1 MAALTGMAEI
11 AAYMR
16 RSEATVLTWIRTLDF
31 PARKIGGMW
40 ESDTELADQW
50 RIKQVMGIGKET
62 GVQQDG
68 GAL

>member
-11 AAYMR
+11 AAYVR
-16 RSEATVLTWIRTLDF
+16 RSEATVLNWIRTLDF

-50 RIKQVMGIGKET
+50 RIKQVLENKKDT
-62 GVQQDG
+62 GLQQDKRV
-68 GAL
+68 

>member
-50 RIKQVMGIGKET
+50 RIKQVLENKKDT
-62 GVQQDG
+62 GLQQDKRV
-68 GAL
+68 

>member
-16 RSEATVLTWIRTLDF
+16 RSEATVLNWIRTLDF

-40 ESDTELADQW
+40 ESDTALADQW
-50 RIKQVMGIGKET
+50 RIKQVLGDGKET
-62 GVQQDG
+62 GLRQEA
-68 GAL
+68 GA